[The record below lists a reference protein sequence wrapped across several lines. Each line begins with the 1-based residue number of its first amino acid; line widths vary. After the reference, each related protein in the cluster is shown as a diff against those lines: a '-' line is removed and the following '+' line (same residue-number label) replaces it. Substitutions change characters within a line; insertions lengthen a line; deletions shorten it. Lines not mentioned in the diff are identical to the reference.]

1 MVVDD
6 DMDNIGMSERFV
18 CMMGNI
24 PAKYGLAGDFANG
37 FFNRREAGAGQ
48 LLRDGKGFSYRYPA
62 CWLQEV

>member
-24 PAKYGLAGDFANG
+24 PAKIRTSGG
-37 FFNRREAGAGQ
+37 FCKWIF
-48 LLRDGKGFSYRYPA
+48 
-62 CWLQEV
+62 

>member
-18 CMMGNI
+18 WEI
-24 PAKYGLAGDFANG
+24 FLQKYGLAGDFANG

-48 LLRDGKGFSYRYPA
+48 LLQDGKGFNYRYPA